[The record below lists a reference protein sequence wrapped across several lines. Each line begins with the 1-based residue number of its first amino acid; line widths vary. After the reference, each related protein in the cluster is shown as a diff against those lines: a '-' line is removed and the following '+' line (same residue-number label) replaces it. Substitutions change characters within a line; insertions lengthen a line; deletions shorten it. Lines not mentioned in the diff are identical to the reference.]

1 MERLNLN
8 VPARAR
14 VALKRIAARER
25 RREGEVAREMLLR
38 AIAEEERREL
48 HRRIEKAQSPALKKR
63 LGEISTA
70 MEMLRGSAR

>member
-8 VPARAR
+8 VPAGAR

-48 HRRIEKAQSPALKKR
+48 YRRIEKAQSPALKKR

-70 MEMLRGSAR
+70 MEKLRGSAR